1 MIKNTEF
8 LKQVEEF
15 HILMQQPVVQ
25 APSEMPEDRNKLRI
39 ALLFEELKEYAEAS
53 GLLDHF
59 NELCDKFATEW
70 DAETNI
76 NEIAYVPVVDL
87 VEQLDALADLQYVL
101 SGTVLENGFGD
112 VFLDAFNEVQRSNM
126 SKVDS
131 DVFNAQLT
139 QDKYK
144 KDNITV
150 ISKQHIPTGN
160 YITYRESD
168 MKVLKSHKYSPA
180 DLTQF
185 IK

>member
-15 HILMQQPVVQ
+15 HILMQQPVVET
-25 APSEMPEDRNKLRI
+25 PNVMPEDRNKLRI
-39 ALLFEELKEYAEAS
+39 SLIFEELREYAEAS
-53 GLLDHF
+53 GGIEFFHA
-59 NELCDKFATEW
+59 LCHATTIQPQYNTEV
-70 DAETNI
+70 N
-76 NEIAYVPVVDL
+76 L
-87 VEQLDALADLQYVL
+87 VEQLDALCDLQYVL

-126 SKVDS
+126 SKVDD

-144 KDNITV
+144 KENINV
-150 ISKQHIPTGN
+150 ISKEHIPTGN

-180 DLTQF
+180 NLSQF